1 MMSMI
6 GCSAWK
12 PATMTMTMT
21 MTTTKQVVNKGGVIE
36 CSSRPKKKATSH
48 HIKSRPKKTQPWD
61 IRRKGPTLYPPLPL
75 LPPDWTLVSSHDADA
90 DADADAV
97 PQTTTPAEFSPS
109 S

>member
-1 MMSMI
+1 MI
-6 GCSAWK
+6 GCSAWN
-12 PATMTMTMT
+12 PAT
-21 MTTTKQVVNKGGVIE
+21 TTTMMKRVVNKGGGGMIE

-75 LPPDWTLVSSHDADA
+75 LPPDWTLLSSHDAVTDADA
-90 DADADAV
+90 DADDDDDV
-97 PQTTTPAEFSPS
+97 VSQTTAPSEISPS